1 MISLNIP
8 GAIDNRESLLSFFFV
23 VWATI
28 DKSTMRRG
36 VNRLS
41 SDDFS
46 PMCVYV
52 CITFILSHSF
62 FADLFKLFT
71 WNPRMK

>member
-46 PMCVYV
+46 SMCACVYY
-52 CITFILSHSF
+52 IYIES
-62 FADLFKLFT
+62 
-71 WNPRMK
+71 